1 MIHRNSKSGFVF
13 QLLVIWASHGLAH
26 GVFILRFV
34 KSPPRVTQVPE
45 RSVAILPC
53 AAESILQPLTYKWL
67 LNGQLLSIRSNGNY
81 TWQGYQGNLLIPSL
95 RQNSLN
101 DGGLFQCTASNS
113 LGSILGP
120 ISVLRV
126 AYLEP
131 YEGQAILK
139 GYSKYTFESFCLD
152 PPLVT
157 SVPMATVTWSRVTGS
172 VIHDGDKLGRVLIA
186 SGGHL
191 CVLAADNTD
200 IDMYTCTLNNP
211 VTQQSFSIKH
221 SVALVV
227 KPKISWYKG
236 NNVLSPSSK
245 YGFVHNTTSTKI
257 AIYRPTKADEGTYRC
272 VAIDTSNVVF
282 VAQAQLTV
290 KTEIE
295 ESSPKFD
302 GTLPPSM
309 VAFLGKSAKITC
321 PRARGALIYTWYHN
335 AVPVSPDHRVSV
347 KSNGSLLIKDVMR
360 PDNGIYQVF
369 AENSFGKSSAE
380 PVYLLV
386 SELNVISTTSTSPSP
401 LPSPSPTSITPP
413 ASVTLPNSTNSIQP
427 TTVAKEQPSSREPF
441 TEPNTRKNLL
451 KLPSVSFSKNTR
463 RLSHSE
469 STTPDYDLRLDSKN
483 PLYGDSR
490 TNREERFESNVYV
503 SIHDDSNPLYSG
515 FCPNRQEPNSSK
527 NPMYSGTHHDRQ
539 DPDSG
544 KNHLYSGIHHNRQ
557 EPNSSKNPLYS
568 GTHHDREDPDS
579 GKNHLYSGIHPDRQY
594 HDVDKTHLYSSI
606 YLDSQDPHKDKNH
619 PYSGIHPD
627 GSGAFPSRTSTRETS
642 TTSNIYDLLIKLKLM
657 TFAVMTKA
665 CLVYRTRPLS
675 VRYDL
680 GDLMVSTISMLSSM
694 HIIYVNDKNLFEIY
708 CRSDKKG
715 KGKDVQ
721 VSSATQTPSPTGIN
735 NDAGNWVLLESSPK
749 STSVPVDSIRPNVTG
764 DERSIAGTSVVK
776 LYEELDKPSTNG
788 YQRSSVTSQKFGVS
802 DYRKWGA
809 ETNAER
815 LRQLGLG
822 PLPEEK
828 VSGDTE
834 LSDTSS
840 PYSKPPIRLSAH
852 LTKSTTERIRDPL
865 TTVTDGNANNIRA
878 SVVITT
884 VSQSKLPYD
893 IPDVD
898 YSQSG
903 STTRTT
909 VVERSY
915 WQSGDDPGG
924 RGMVKNMAASFKA
937 LEEQQSPTR
946 SAGRKESFES
956 RPLSVTSEARR
967 HSSVKATSVVAERK
981 KSFESKP
988 PSVSVE
994 VKRHSSMEGPFV
1006 VIERKKLSEPRP
1018 PSAADEHRRKSVV
1031 AERKE
1036 SFEARRRSSVKTPV
1050 VVPDRSPA
1058 VWQATRP
1065 AGVATIE
1072 NRVKRIRKLGGVNV
1086 MPPE

>member
-221 SVALVV
+221 SVALVGMSTSQKLSFLKRPRDAQVVEGRDQFVVFECIMSWEVEYLGNYTYNGYYFPV

-321 PRARGALIYTWYHN
+321 PRARGALTYTWYHN

-347 KSNGSLLIKDVMR
+347 TSNGSLLIKDVMR

-441 TEPNTRKNLL
+441 TEPNTRLPSSKKVEPWKNIPGSKYFPGRDGSTESAGLGAKMEQSRTERWRTIALVCLVTIGLVVLGLIVLFTYYKRKNLL

-463 RLSHSE
+463 RLSHS
-469 STTPDYDLRLDSKN
+469 
-483 PLYGDSR
+483 
-490 TNREERFESNVYV
+490 ERFESNVYV

-579 GKNHLYSGIHPDRQY
+579 CKNHLYSGIHPDRQY

-642 TTSNIYDLLIKLKLM
+642 TTSNIYEPVASL
-657 TFAVMTKA
+657 
-665 CLVYRTRPLS
+665 
-675 VRYDL
+675 
-680 GDLMVSTISMLSSM
+680 
-694 HIIYVNDKNLFEIY
+694 EILEA
-708 CRSDKKG
+708 SN
-715 KGKDVQ
+715 
-721 VSSATQTPSPTGIN
+721 GIQ
-735 NDAGNWVLLESSPK
+735 
-749 STSVPVDSIRPNVTG
+749 
-764 DERSIAGTSVVK
+764 GTSCD
-776 LYEELDKPSTNG
+776 LQGASHDNTAMECDK
-788 YQRSSVTSQKFGVS
+788 
-802 DYRKWGA
+802 
-809 ETNAER
+809 ETE
-815 LRQLGLG
+815 
-822 PLPEEK
+822 
-828 VSGDTE
+828 
-834 LSDTSS
+834 
-840 PYSKPPIRLSAH
+840 
-852 LTKSTTERIRDPL
+852 
-865 TTVTDGNANNIRA
+865 
-878 SVVITT
+878 
-884 VSQSKLPYD
+884 
-893 IPDVD
+893 
-898 YSQSG
+898 
-903 STTRTT
+903 
-909 VVERSY
+909 
-915 WQSGDDPGG
+915 
-924 RGMVKNMAASFKA
+924 
-937 LEEQQSPTR
+937 
-946 SAGRKESFES
+946 
-956 RPLSVTSEARR
+956 
-967 HSSVKATSVVAERK
+967 
-981 KSFESKP
+981 
-988 PSVSVE
+988 
-994 VKRHSSMEGPFV
+994 
-1006 VIERKKLSEPRP
+1006 
-1018 PSAADEHRRKSVV
+1018 
-1031 AERKE
+1031 
-1036 SFEARRRSSVKTPV
+1036 
-1050 VVPDRSPA
+1050 
-1058 VWQATRP
+1058 
-1065 AGVATIE
+1065 
-1072 NRVKRIRKLGGVNV
+1072 
-1086 MPPE
+1086 